1 MSRREDVRIVVECDR
16 CGDQI
21 NHCYDCGAS
30 YFMPTDRIDVDVHDG
45 ADLCEQCYREVTCTE
60 HRWKMDGSSLAYCT
74 TCRLEADVVIPPR
87 PEPGNAS

>member
-1 MSRREDVRIVVECDR
+1 MTSREETRIVVECDR

-45 ADLCEQCYREVTCTE
+45 ADLCARCYREVTCTE
-60 HRWKMDGSSLAYCT
+60 HRWK
-74 TCRLEADVVIPPR
+74 RLEADVVITPR